1 MKRGEAKIT
10 EDTVKS
16 RIKAHVTGP
25 YFRDEYLK
33 KNADESKMLIK
44 RLRRQ

>member
-25 YFRDEYLK
+25 YFRDEYFFK
-33 KNADESKMLIK
+33 KC
-44 RLRRQ
+44 R